1 MRRVASLVGLA
12 LPLVLGVTHAVA
24 QSDAKPEA
32 ARLFEEGRK
41 LLADGKPDEA
51 CAKFEA
57 SLLKDPRAVGTLLNL
72 GLCNERSGKVASAL
86 KLFREAYDRA
96 SEADQK
102 EQRQAA
108 QEHIATLTAQ
118 VPTVALAIAGPPAP
132 DTKLLID
139 DDVVPLDTDELPI
152 DPGRHEIVMT
162 APGRLPYQ
170 STFTIAVAG
179 HLELTLPVLE
189 LPQEKVVVTGS
200 RKTYGKVALWS
211 GVGLVVA
218 ASAVAGYAWL
228 SYDKLFDDGDCDANR
243 VCNAH
248 GVEVADCSQLLGS
261 VATVVGGIGVAASIT
276 GAILVFTAPREGQRI
291 IPTGST
297 NEVGFA
303 ITGRF

>member
-1 MRRVASLVGLA
+1 MRLA
-12 LPLVLGVTHAVA
+12 LSLSVVAFALVLGVTHAGA
-24 QSDAKPEA
+24 QPGDKPEA
-32 ARLFEEGRK
+32 VQLFEDGRK

-96 SEADQK
+96 TEADLK
-102 EQRQAA
+102 EPRQAA
-108 QEHIATLTAQ
+108 QEHIASLMAQ
-118 VPTVALAIAGPPAP
+118 VPTVAIVLAAPPAP

-139 DDVVPLDTDELPI
+139 DDVVALETKEFPI
-152 DPGRHEIVMT
+152 DPGRHEVVMT

-179 HLELTLPVLE
+179 HLDLTLPVLE
-189 LPQEKVVVTGS
+189 LPTAKVVQAS
-200 RKTYGKVALWS
+200 PRKTYGKVALWS

-218 ASAVAGYAWL
+218 ASAVAGYAWF

-248 GVEVADCSQLLGS
+248 GVEVADRSKLLGN
-261 VATVVGGIGVAASIT
+261 VATVVGGIGVAASLT
-276 GAILVFTAPREGQRI
+276 GTVLLFTAPREEARI
-291 IPTGST
+291 IPTGSSR
-297 NEVGFA
+297 EVGFA